1 MKDQCPNHVDEGRVE
16 PAVGTAP
23 TSAAYETAALLSELY
38 GHWEP
43 TKGSRTL
50 DRPFTKRGLH
60 LARRRS
66 SRGGNRTHN
75 VFRPPINSRAPCHSE
90 HPGMWGGPRGPPR
103 VSFRRTGEAA
113 QHAAHVSDG
122 RAKVLPGFQ
131 GTRLPGRSQLGV
143 KDSNLQQ
150 AASET
155 AALPIGR
162 TPNVCGSR
170 GNRTLAIRL
179 RGGCSTFEL

>member
-1 MKDQCPNHVDEGRVE
+1 ME

-23 TSAAYETAALLSELY
+23 TSAAYETAALLFELY
-38 GHWEP
+38 GHSEP

-90 HPGMWGGPRGPPR
+90 HPGMLGRTTWSSPCFFSTNRRGCPPEEK
-103 VSFRRTGEAA
+103 FFP
-113 QHAAHVSDG
+113 G
-122 RAKVLPGFQ
+122 RAKVLLSFQ
-131 GTRLPGRSQLGV
+131 GTS
-143 KDSNLQQ
+143 DSRKRI
-150 AASET
+150 AARGEGLEPST
-155 AALPIGR
+155 GGIRNRCPTIGR
-162 TPNVCGSR
+162 TPKKPMLPFYLYVSVGPK
-170 GNRTLAIRL
+170 GNDPFPSA
-179 RGGCSTFEL
+179 